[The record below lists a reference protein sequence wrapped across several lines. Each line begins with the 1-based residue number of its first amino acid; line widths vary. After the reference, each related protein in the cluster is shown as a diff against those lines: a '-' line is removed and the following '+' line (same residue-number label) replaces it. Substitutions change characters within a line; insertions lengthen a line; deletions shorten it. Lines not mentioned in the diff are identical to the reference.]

1 MTFDVAF
8 LAFLGVA
15 ALVVVSPGPDM
26 ALVVRNTLLS
36 GRRAG
41 AATVLGVMCGIAA
54 WALAAAVGVAAILDA
69 SAVAFTA
76 LKLAGAAY
84 LIALGVLTLRGPG
97 RSRGA
102 VRGGGPRLTARR
114 AWTLGWL
121 SASLNPKLGVFF
133 LTLLPQFV
141 QPGSD
146 EPARLVALAV
156 VFGALGLAWLL
167 FVVEIVVRT
176 HAAFLR
182 PWIGRTVRL
191 AMGTLLIGLG
201 ARVALAR
208 D

>member
-1 MTFDVAF
+1 MSVDPSV

-15 ALVVVSPGPDM
+15 ILLVVSPGPDT

-41 AATVLGVMCGIAA
+41 AATVLGVICGIAA
-54 WALAAAVGVAAILDA
+54 WALAAAVGIAAILDA

-84 LIALGVLTLRGPG
+84 LVALGLLTLRGPRHPSTADPSG
-97 RSRGA
+97 GA
-102 VRGGGPRLTARR
+102 SLTARR

-141 QPGSD
+141 QPGVD
-146 EPARLVALAV
+146 EPARLLGLAV

-167 FVVEIVVRT
+167 LVVEIVVRT
-176 HAAFLR
+176 HAAVAR
-182 PWIGRTVRL
+182 PWIGRAARWVTGTV
-191 AMGTLLIGLG
+191 LIGLG

-208 D
+208 A